1 MNNKRLSN
9 IELLRILCIVLILSM
24 HSIALVETSTLNSLN
39 IVLLHMVSAV
49 GNIGVSCFVLISG
62 YFGIKFR
69 MYRFV
74 QLVILTTFYTV
85 LVHLFLNG
93 ITIDAGLIKSIL
105 VVPLYNNWFIACYLL
120 LMLFSPFLNLLAQQ
134 MSTHQFLNCLIV
146 GFLAFSVLPTGLNTP
161 WYTVVTGGG
170 KCLIYMIYLYMVGR
184 FLRLHA
190 DSYFDRKKTF
200 GVFALLQMLIIL
212 GNIVVEIIA
221 HKPCRILS
229 LDCSPL
235 ILGSA
240 VCAFYYFK
248 SLHFH
253 SQIINRI
260 SVSILAV
267 YLLDGMRIWVNK
279 LIQIHLHANDA
290 FLFVYLFAL
299 VSATFCI
306 AIIIDNI
313 RIILLGKLESK
324 TIGIIADGLTKGQK
338 YVENKIKNLHNEY

>member
-1 MNNKRLSN
+1 M
-9 IELLRILCIVLILSM
+9 
-24 HSIALVETSTLNSLN
+24 
-39 IVLLHMVSAV
+39 
-49 GNIGVSCFVLISG
+49 
-62 YFGIKFR
+62 
-69 MYRFV
+69 
-74 QLVILTTFYTV
+74 
-85 LVHLFLNG
+85 
-93 ITIDAGLIKSIL
+93 
-105 VVPLYNNWFIACYLL
+105 
-120 LMLFSPFLNLLAQQ
+120 
-134 MSTHQFLNCLIV
+134 
-146 GFLAFSVLPTGLNTP
+146 
-161 WYTVVTGGG
+161 
-170 KCLIYMIYLYMVGR
+170 IYIIYLYTVGR

-200 GVFALLQMLIIL
+200 GVFALLQTLIIF

-279 LIQIHLHANDA
+279 WILIHLHANDV
-290 FLFVYLFAL
+290 FLFAYLLSL
-299 VSATFCI
+299 VLATFCI

-313 RIILLGKLESK
+313 RILLLRKLESK
-324 TIGIIADGLTKGQK
+324 TIDMISDGLIKAKK
-338 YVENKIKNLHNEY
+338 YVDSKIKNLNNEY